1 MLKNISTEILQAEL
15 EKRTPTLDECLLNQ
29 AVIPEWPDLAERIYQ
44 TEKVLFLLKQI
55 AMSYF
60 WRDYRWETP
69 DARERMTRE
78 GIKVNQSVFRGQA
91 MPEKDFIEPELEKKF
106 G

>member
-15 EKRTPTLDECLLNQ
+15 EKRTPTLDQCLLNN
-29 AVIPEWPDLAERIYQ
+29 AVIPKWPDLAERIYQ
-44 TEKVLFLLKQI
+44 TEKTLFLLKQI
-55 AMSYF
+55 AMSYY

-69 DARERMTRE
+69 DTRERMTRE
-78 GIKVNQSVFRGQA
+78 GIKVNQSVFMGQA